1 MGSIKEIDIKKRT
14 YYFFDDMINI
24 KNFDA
29 NQPKIDKKSYKNIII
44 YYIRYITMKD
54 LDNVNIHSAN
64 PLYFIIDKAD
74 KYTEESNGNKYL
86 TLASTDKNKDTLK
99 RYIEL

>member
-1 MGSIKEIDIKKRT
+1 
-14 YYFFDDMINI
+14 
-24 KNFDA
+24 
-29 NQPKIDKKSYKNIII
+29 
-44 YYIRYITMKD
+44 MKD

-64 PLYFIIDKAD
+64 PLYFITDKAD